1 MVFVSTNKRET
12 NDTEYFKKCGVL
24 VALCCNAFYN
34 YVNIGQRGVLV
45 MNDSNMSDNIETYLK
60 RILQQAHE
68 IEIRR
73 VELAQ
78 RFNVVPSQ
86 INYVIKTRFN
96 TENGYLVESKR
107 GGGGYIRIVKMA
119 LRNEPR
125 LIEEIKQQ
133 LPKIVSF
140 RTATSVVS
148 SLCRE
153 QILTVHESEL
163 ILTLLS
169 KETLSVGDVTVQ
181 GHLRARL
188 LQQLLSRLRFESERN

>member
-1 MVFVSTNKRET
+1 
-12 NDTEYFKKCGVL
+12 
-24 VALCCNAFYN
+24 
-34 YVNIGQRGVLV
+34 
-45 MNDSNMSDNIETYLK
+45 
-60 RILQQAHE
+60 
-68 IEIRR
+68 
-73 VELAQ
+73 
-78 RFNVVPSQ
+78 
-86 INYVIKTRFN
+86 
-96 TENGYLVESKR
+96 
-107 GGGGYIRIVKMA
+107 MA

-140 RTATSVVS
+140 RTATSVIS

-181 GHLRARL
+181 GQLRARL

>member
-1 MVFVSTNKRET
+1 MRSIIMSI
-12 NDTEYFKKCGVL
+12 L
-24 VALCCNAFYN
+24 VK
-34 YVNIGQRGVLV
+34 GVLV

-60 RILQQAHE
+60 QILQQAHE

-181 GHLRARL
+181 GQLRARL

>member
-1 MVFVSTNKRET
+1 MSI
-12 NDTEYFKKCGVL
+12 L
-24 VALCCNAFYN
+24 VK
-34 YVNIGQRGVLV
+34 GGVLV

-60 RILQQAHE
+60 QILQQAHE

-96 TENGYLVESKR
+96 TEN
-107 GGGGYIRIVKMA
+107 IRIVEMA

-140 RTATSVVS
+140 RTATSVIS

-181 GHLRARL
+181 GQLRARL